1 MKRSHYIRLS
11 DILPLCYYGI
21 SRSRNTA
28 IIIYRVESRTSMHR
42 TFAEK
47 IAGEITLS
55 DVPGQTIKKW
65 RDIFE
70 ISQQDLAKHIKLSP
84 SIISDYESGR
94 RKSPGIGSI
103 KKIVNALIE
112 IDDLHGAKVA
122 RKFKEA
128 PDDDVIKD
136 IREFPYGHSS
146 ADFIETIEGEVIA
159 GSEYLDRELHGYT
172 IIDSLKAIVS
182 FNSQDYIRFYG
193 WSSQRA
199 LLFTDV
205 KTGRSPMIAIR
216 AHPMKPAM
224 VIYIQPKHVDKL
236 AKEIAER
243 EEIPLVVTNLSMNA
257 LKKILLDF

>member
-1 MKRSHYIRLS
+1 
-11 DILPLCYYGI
+11 
-21 SRSRNTA
+21 
-28 IIIYRVESRTSMHR
+28 MHR

-55 DVPGQTIKKW
+55 DTPGQTIKKW

-103 KKIVNALIE
+103 KKIVIALIE
-112 IDDLHGAKVA
+112 IDDLRGGKVA
-122 RKFKEA
+122 RRYKEV
-128 PDDDVIKD
+128 PNDQVIKD
-136 IREFPYGHSS
+136 IREFPYGRS
-146 ADFIETIEGEVIA
+146 AREFVEVIEGDVIA
-159 GSEYLDRELHGYT
+159 GKEYLGKELHGYT
-172 IIDSLKAIVS
+172 IIDSLKAIVT
-182 FNSQDYIRFYG
+182 FNSPDYIRFYG

-216 AHPMKPAM
+216 AHPLKPAM
-224 VIYIQPKHVDKL
+224 VIYIQPKQVDKL
-236 AKEIAER
+236 ARELAER
-243 EEIPLVVTNLSMNA
+243 EEIPLVVTNLSMNS
-257 LKKILLDF
+257 LRKLLRKI

>member
-1 MKRSHYIRLS
+1 
-11 DILPLCYYGI
+11 
-21 SRSRNTA
+21 
-28 IIIYRVESRTSMHR
+28 MHR

-55 DVPGQTIKKW
+55 DTPGQTIKKW

-103 KKIVNALIE
+103 KKIVIALIE
-112 IDDLHGAKVA
+112 IDDLRGGKVA
-122 RKFKEA
+122 RRYKEV
-128 PDDDVIKD
+128 PNDQVIKD
-136 IREFPYGHSS
+136 IREFPYGRS
-146 ADFIETIEGEVIA
+146 AREFVEVIEGDVIA
-159 GSEYLDRELHGYT
+159 GKKYLGKELHGYT
-172 IIDSLKAIVS
+172 IIDSLKAIVT
-182 FNSQDYIRFYG
+182 FNSPDYIRFYG

-216 AHPMKPAM
+216 AHPLKPAM
-224 VIYIQPKHVDKL
+224 VIYIQPKQVDKL
-236 AKEIAER
+236 ARELAER
-243 EEIPLVVTNLSMNA
+243 EEIPLVVTNLSMNS
-257 LKKILLDF
+257 LRKLLRKI

>member
-1 MKRSHYIRLS
+1 LKDHIVIQRTG
-11 DILPLCYYGI
+11 P
-21 SRSRNTA
+21 TA
-28 IIIYRVESRTSMHR
+28 ILIYDLENATGMHR

-47 IAGEITLS
+47 VAGEITLS
-55 DVPGQTIKKW
+55 DTPGHTIKKW
-65 RDIFE
+65 RDIFD
-70 ISQQDLAKHIKLSP
+70 ISQQDLARHIKLSP

-103 KKIVNALIE
+103 KKIVRALLE
-112 IDDLHGAKVA
+112 IDENRGGKVA
-122 RKFKEA
+122 RKYKEV

-136 IREFPYGHSS
+136 IREFPYGRS
-146 ADFIETIEGEVIA
+146 AREFVDTIEGEVLA
-159 GSEYLDRELHGYT
+159 GTEYLDKELHGYT

-182 FNSQDYIRFYG
+182 FHSPDYIRFYG

-224 VIYIQPKHVDKL
+224 VIYIQPKSVDKL
-236 AKEIAER
+236 AKELAQR
-243 EEIPLVVTNLSMNA
+243 EEIPLVVSNLSMNGIKKL
-257 LKKILLDF
+257 LKEF

>member
-1 MKRSHYIRLS
+1 
-11 DILPLCYYGI
+11 
-21 SRSRNTA
+21 
-28 IIIYRVESRTSMHR
+28 MHR

-55 DVPGQTIKKW
+55 DTPGQTIKKW

-70 ISQQDLAKHIKLSP
+70 ISQQDLARHIKLSP

-112 IDDLHGAKVA
+112 IDDLRGGKVA
-122 RKFKEA
+122 RRYKEV
-128 PDDDVIKD
+128 PDDQVIKD
-136 IREFPYGHSS
+136 IREFPYGRS
-146 ADFIETIEGEVIA
+146 AREFIDVIEGDVVA
-159 GSEYLDRELHGYT
+159 GTEFLDKELHGYT
-172 IIDSLKAIVS
+172 IIDSLKAIVT
-182 FNSQDYIRFYG
+182 FNSPDYIRFYG

-216 AHPMKPAM
+216 AHPLKPAM
-224 VIYIQPKHVDKL
+224 VIYIQPKQVDKL
-236 AKEIAER
+236 ARELAER
-243 EEIPLVVTNLSMNA
+243 EEIPLVVTNLSMNSI
-257 LKKILLDF
+257 KKMLRDI

>member
-1 MKRSHYIRLS
+1 
-11 DILPLCYYGI
+11 
-21 SRSRNTA
+21 
-28 IIIYRVESRTSMHR
+28 MHR

-70 ISQQDLAKHIKLSP
+70 VSQQELARHIKLSP

-103 KKIVNALIE
+103 RKIVNALLE
-112 IDDLHGAKVA
+112 IDDLRGGKIA
-122 RKFKEA
+122 RKYREV
-128 PDDDVIKD
+128 PDDQVIKD
-136 IREFPYGHSS
+136 IREFPYGRSS
-146 ADFIETIEGEVIA
+146 EEFVKVIEGEVVA
-159 GSEYLDRELHGYT
+159 GKDFLDRELHGYT

-182 FNSQDYIRFYG
+182 FNSPDYIKFYG

-205 KTGRSPMIAIR
+205 KHGRSPMIAIR
-216 AHPMKPAM
+216 AHPLKPAM
-224 VIYIQPKHVDKL
+224 VVYIQPKHVDRL
-236 AKEIAER
+236 AKELAER
-243 EEIPLVVTNLSMNA
+243 EGIPLVVTHHPMTI
-257 LKKILLDF
+257 LKKVLKEL

>member
-1 MKRSHYIRLS
+1 
-11 DILPLCYYGI
+11 
-21 SRSRNTA
+21 
-28 IIIYRVESRTSMHR
+28 MHR

-55 DVPGQTIKKW
+55 DTPGQTIKKW

-103 KKIVNALIE
+103 KKIVIALIE
-112 IDDLHGAKVA
+112 IDDLRGGKVA
-122 RKFKEA
+122 RRYKEV
-128 PDDDVIKD
+128 PDDQVIKD
-136 IREFPYGHSS
+136 IREFPYGRS
-146 ADFIETIEGEVIA
+146 AREFVEVIEGDVIA
-159 GSEYLDRELHGYT
+159 GKEYLGKELHGYT
-172 IIDSLKAIVS
+172 IIDSLKAIVT
-182 FNSQDYIRFYG
+182 FNSPDYIRFYG

-216 AHPMKPAM
+216 AHPLKPAM
-224 VIYIQPKHVDKL
+224 VIYIQPKQVDKL
-236 AKEIAER
+236 ARELAER
-243 EEIPLVVTNLSMNA
+243 EEIPLVVTNLSMNSIRK
-257 LKKILLDF
+257 LLRKI

>member
-1 MKRSHYIRLS
+1 ME
-11 DILPLCYYGI
+11 
-21 SRSRNTA
+21 NA
-28 IIIYRVESRTSMHR
+28 TSMHR

-65 RDIFE
+65 RDIFG
-70 ISQQDLAKHIKLSP
+70 ISQQDLARQIKLSP

-103 KKIVNALIE
+103 KKIVKALIE
-112 IDDLHGAKVA
+112 IDDLRGGKIA
-122 RKFKEA
+122 RKYREVA
-128 PDDDVIKD
+128 DDQVIKD
-136 IREFPYGHSS
+136 IREFPYGHSIE
-146 ADFIETIEGEVIA
+146 DFVKAIEGEIVA
-159 GSEYLDRELHGYT
+159 GKNFVDKELHGYT

-182 FNSQDYIRFYG
+182 FKSPDYIKFYG

-205 KTGRSPMIAIR
+205 KHGRSPMIAIR
-216 AHPMKPAM
+216 AHPLKPAM

-236 AKEIAER
+236 AKELAER
-243 EEIPLVVTNLSMNA
+243 EEIPLVVTSLSMNT
-257 LKKILLDF
+257 LKKLLRDI